1 MSLIRYKILWYIPQ
15 TMKRKMYMNNIV
27 KIATLATL
35 VTLAACS
42 EAVVEQPAADAVE
55 QPAADAVEQPTA
67 DSVVEQLAAET
78 TEEEQEV

>member
-42 EAVVEQPAADAVE
+42 DAVVEQPAADAVE
-55 QPAADAVEQPTA
+55 QPAA